1 MHWTYVTMC
10 KIRNCL
16 SEFNIYLPKSVR
28 KLLWERMCPYFPSV
42 VLFCS
47 LSLMSFFAQ
56 SVDPVDAEHRTC
68 PAARKRADEGWVS
81 LPGWGPWAPLSSGPG
96 PQVVQVAQLVWN
108 VQVEPG
114 LFCKEG
120 LSWLDEAAA
129 AASWT
134 SALPCMETM
143 ALICTMCTWLCC
155 QASLLFVEC
164 LLVLS
169 ENTFFSRR
177 CGGWVLVISI

>member
-47 LSLMSFFAQ
+47 LSLMSFFAL
-56 SVDPVDAEHRTC
+56 SVGPVDAEHRTC

-134 SALPCMETM
+134 SALLCMETM
-143 ALICTMCTWLCC
+143 ALICTLCTWLCC
-155 QASLLFVEC
+155 
-164 LLVLS
+164 
-169 ENTFFSRR
+169 
-177 CGGWVLVISI
+177 

>member
-1 MHWTYVTMC
+1 
-10 KIRNCL
+10 
-16 SEFNIYLPKSVR
+16 
-28 KLLWERMCPYFPSV
+28 MCPYFPRV
-42 VLFCS
+42 VLLCL
-47 LSLMSFFAQ
+47 LSLMSFFAL

-81 LPGWGPWAPLSSGPG
+81 LPGWGPSAPLSSGPG

-129 AASWT
+129 AAS
-134 SALPCMETM
+134 
-143 ALICTMCTWLCC
+143 
-155 QASLLFVEC
+155 
-164 LLVLS
+164 
-169 ENTFFSRR
+169 
-177 CGGWVLVISI
+177 